1 MGKTQGDLKR
11 GQISRWPHELTVLT
25 DSKDPMYDAR
35 VKLPLKDEAIL
46 NLAAIGFVQAI
57 AIRPRGSETLIVDGL
72 QRVKRALVIN
82 HLAGAHEYDGT
93 VQSVKEAIK
102 RLSGDDSAIGKRVV
116 QLCPKGVKCPVIV
129 NRASNDAGAYAA
141 KVSANW
147 FREADPLVEQARKV
161 QRLLQLGHSVED
173 CAEQFGCHVATI
185 KRWAKMDTE
194 KERPPR
200 KARTKSA
207 RPTIKMIGKAHE
219 TANGKVKALLAWV
232 CGKGSFEDAVKAF
245 PELDAS

>member
-11 GQISRWPHELTVLT
+11 GQISRWPHELTILT
-25 DSKDPMYDAR
+25 DPKDPLYDAR
-35 VKLPLKDEAIL
+35 VKLPLLDEAIM
-46 NLAAIGFVQAI
+46 NLAAVGFVQAV

-72 QRVKRALVIN
+72 QRTKRALVIN
-82 HLAGAHEYDGT
+82 HLTGTHEYNGP
-93 VQSVKEAIK
+93 VQSVKDAIK
-102 RLSGDDSAIGKRVV
+102 RLSGADSAIGKRIV
-116 QLCPKGVKCPVIV
+116 QLCPRGVKCPVIV
-129 NRASNDAGAYAA
+129 NRSSNDAGVYAA

-161 QRLLQLGHSVED
+161 QRLLQLGHSIED

-207 RPTIKMIGKAHE
+207 RPTIKQIGKVHE
-219 TANGKVKALLAWV
+219 SANGKVKALLAWV
-232 CGKGSFEDAVKAF
+232 CGKGSFEDAIKAF
-245 PELDAS
+245 PELNAS